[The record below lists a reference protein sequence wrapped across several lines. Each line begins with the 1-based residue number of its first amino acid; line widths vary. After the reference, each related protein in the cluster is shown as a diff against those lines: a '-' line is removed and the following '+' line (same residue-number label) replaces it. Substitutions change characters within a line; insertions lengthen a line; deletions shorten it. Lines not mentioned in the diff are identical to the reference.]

1 MAAEKKNIW
10 DSSHLWAEEL
20 DMLKAILNKTPL
32 IETTKWGAPTYT
44 CNGKNVLG
52 LGGFKNF
59 FTIWFYKGVF
69 LKDEDKIL
77 INANEEN
84 TKSLRQWRFTSKN
97 EIDERKVLQYIYEA
111 IEVEKAGLEI
121 KPEKKETVIPEL
133 LMQELDAN
141 PAMLEAFQKLTPFK
155 QREYCEFIETAKQ
168 EKTKL
173 ARLEKMKPQLLMGI
187 GLNDKYRKS

>member
-1 MAAEKKNIW
+1 MPEEKKNTW
-10 DSSHLWAEEL
+10 DSSHLWSEEL
-20 DMLKAILNKTPL
+20 DALKAILNKTPL
-32 IETTKWGAPTYT
+32 VETTKWGAPTYT
-44 CNGKNVLG
+44 YNGKNILG
-52 LGGFKNF
+52 LGGFKHF

-69 LKDEDKIL
+69 LKDEDKVL

-84 TKSLRQWRFTSKN
+84 TKSLRQWRFTSKD
-97 EIDERKVLQYIYEA
+97 EIDEKKVLQYVHEA

-133 LMQELDAN
+133 LQQELDAD
-141 PAMLEAFQKLTPFK
+141 PAVLEAFMKLTPFK

-173 ARLEKMKPQLLMGI
+173 ARLEKIKPMILQGI
-187 GLNDKYRKS
+187 GLHDKYR

>member
-1 MAAEKKNIW
+1 MAEEKKNIW

-32 IETTKWGAPTYT
+32 VETTKWGGPTYT
-44 CNGKNVLG
+44 YNGKNVLG

-97 EIDERKVLQYIYEA
+97 EIDEKKVLQYIYEA

-133 LMQELDAN
+133 LLQELDAN

-173 ARLEKMKPQLLMGI
+173 ARLEKMRPQLLMGI

>member
-1 MAAEKKNIW
+1 MDDEKKNIW

-20 DMLKAILNKTPL
+20 DMLKNILHKTPL
-32 IETTKWGAPTYT
+32 VETTKWGGPTYT
-44 CNGKNVLG
+44 YNGKNVLG

-84 TKSLRQWRFTSKN
+84 TKSLRQWRFTTKE
-97 EIDERKVLQYIYEA
+97 EIDEKKVLQYVHEA

-121 KPEKKETVIPEL
+121 KPEKKETVIPDL
-133 LMQELDAN
+133 LQHELDAD
-141 PAMLEAFQKLTPFK
+141 PAMLEAFRKLTPFK
-155 QREYCEFIETAKQ
+155 QREHCEFIETAKQ

-173 ARLEKMKPQLLMGI
+173 ARLEKIKPMILQGMG
-187 GLNDKYRKS
+187 LHDKYR

>member
-1 MAAEKKNIW
+1 MAEEKKNIW

-20 DMLKAILNKTPL
+20 DMLKNILHKTPL
-32 IETTKWGAPTYT
+32 VETTKWGGPTYT
-44 CNGKNVLG
+44 YNGKNVLG

-69 LKDEDKIL
+69 LKDEAGL
-77 INANEEN
+77 LVNANEGT
-84 TKSLRQWRFTSKN
+84 TKSLRQWRFTSKA
-97 EIDERKVLQYIYEA
+97 EIDEKLVLHYINEA
-111 IEVEKAGLEI
+111 IEVEKEGMEI

-133 LMQELDAN
+133 LQHELDADT
-141 PAMLEAFQKLTPFK
+141 AILEAFMKLTPFK

-173 ARLEKMKPQLLMGI
+173 ARLEKIKPMLLQGT
-187 GLNDKYRKS
+187 GLHDKYR

>member
-1 MAAEKKNIW
+1 MAEEKKNIW

-20 DMLKAILNKTPL
+20 DMLKAILNRTPL
-32 IETTKWGAPTYT
+32 VETTKWGGPTYT
-44 CNGKNVLG
+44 YNGKNVLG

-69 LKDEDKIL
+69 LKDEAKVL

-84 TKSLRQWRFTSKN
+84 TKSLRQWRFTSKE
-97 EIDERKVLQYIYEA
+97 EIDEKKILQYVLEA
-111 IEVEKAGLEI
+111 IEIEKAGLEI

-133 LMQELDAN
+133 LQQELDAD
-141 PAMLEAFQKLTPFK
+141 PAILEAFIKLTPFK

-173 ARLEKMKPQLLMGI
+173 ARLEKIKPQLLMGI
-187 GLNDKYRKS
+187 GLHDKYRK